1 MNQINRNP
9 PVLETSSIAEKVS
22 KQFENLLDMWD
33 ERLMTKMVDRD
44 RNQIVRMA
52 QTSHSKKS
60 SLILFIFST
69 LLVLS
74 MFYRVSNAV
83 IAPKLVQDLGLN
95 AETLGILGGAFFYSF
110 ALLQIPMG
118 PMLDHIGPRF
128 VVTFFALM
136 GALGAFLF
144 ALGESFV
151 IAFLGR
157 ALIGAGM
164 ASVMMGAL
172 KVLTL
177 RFPPEKFATL
187 MGIILT
193 IGALGNILA
202 TSPLA
207 YLTSTIGWRMTFV
220 LGGTVT
226 SILAILVFW
235 VLGAELGRD
244 QHASIFSS
252 SEPKIKVFQS
262 LRIVLGSLVFWQIG
276 VLCFFRY
283 GTLIGLQGLWLG
295 PYLMDI
301 KGYSSILTGNILI
314 LLAIGT
320 TLGYVMSGMISDRV
334 FRSRKSVALWGTS
347 FYTLALL
354 SLVGIVDIR
363 NPSWYAF
370 IFFFMGFFSS
380 FGMVV
385 FPHIK
390 ELFPISI
397 SGTVMAWVN
406 FFTMA
411 GAATFMPALG
421 KVIQAFRL
429 PDHSYPAE
437 AYHLSFF
444 ICFFCMTI
452 SLVFYAFSRTD
463 K

>member
-1 MNQINRNP
+1 MGQA
-9 PVLETSSIAEKVS
+9 SDSI
-22 KQFENLLDMWD
+22 
-33 ERLMTKMVDRD
+33 
-44 RNQIVRMA
+44 
-52 QTSHSKKS
+52 KS
-60 SLILFIFST
+60 SLILAIFST

-83 IAPKLVQDLGLN
+83 IAPKLIQDLGLN

-118 PMLDHIGPRF
+118 PMLDHIGPRL
-128 VVTFFALM
+128 VVTFFTLI
-136 GALGAFLF
+136 GGLGAFLF
-144 ALGESFV
+144 ALGESFMIV
-151 IAFLGR
+151 FLGR

-193 IGALGNILA
+193 IGAVGNILA

-220 LGGTVT
+220 LAGTIT
-226 SILAILVFW
+226 SILAFLVFW
-235 VLGAELGRD
+235 VLGAEGGKD
-244 QHASIFSS
+244 QYSS
-252 SEPKIKVFQS
+252 TSSRFEPKIKVFQS
-262 LRIVLGSLVFWQIG
+262 LRIVLGSLVFWQVG

-283 GTLIGLQGLWLG
+283 GTLIALQGLWLG

-301 KGYSSILTGNILI
+301 KGYSSMLAGNTLI

-320 TLGYVMSGMISDRV
+320 TLGYVVSGMISDRV

-347 FYTLALL
+347 FYTLAIFP
-354 SLVGIVDIR
+354 LVGVVDIR

-390 ELFPISI
+390 ELFPITI
-397 SGTVMAWVN
+397 SGTVTAWVN
-406 FFTMA
+406 FFAMA

-421 KVIQAFRL
+421 KVIQAFHH
-429 PDHSYPAE
+429 PGHSYPAQ
-437 AYHLSFF
+437 AYHLSFL
-444 ICFFCMTI
+444 ICFLCMTM
-452 SLVFYAFSRTD
+452 SLIFYAFSRTD
-463 K
+463 RKRSSPQEK

>member
-1 MNQINRNP
+1 
-9 PVLETSSIAEKVS
+9 
-22 KQFENLLDMWD
+22 
-33 ERLMTKMVDRD
+33 
-44 RNQIVRMA
+44 
-52 QTSHSKKS
+52 
-60 SLILFIFST
+60 
-69 LLVLS
+69 
-74 MFYRVSNAV
+74 
-83 IAPKLVQDLGLN
+83 
-95 AETLGILGGAFFYSF
+95 
-110 ALLQIPMG
+110 MG

-128 VVTFFALM
+128 VVTFFTLM
-136 GALGAFLF
+136 GGLGAFLF

-164 ASVMMGAL
+164 ASVLMGAL

-177 RFPPEKFATL
+177 RFPPEKFGTL

-207 YLTSTIGWRMTFV
+207 YLTSTIGWRITFV
-220 LGGTVT
+220 VAGTVT
-226 SILAILVFW
+226 SILAFLVFW
-235 VLGAELGRD
+235 VLGAELGRN
-244 QHASIFSS
+244 QYSS
-252 SEPKIKVFQS
+252 TSSLPEPKIRVLQS

-320 TLGYVMSGMISDRV
+320 TLGYVISGMISDRV
-334 FRSRKSVALWGTS
+334 FRSRKSVVLWGTS
-347 FYTLALL
+347 FYTLTLFP
-354 SLVGIVDIR
+354 LVGIVEIQ
-363 NPSWYAF
+363 NPAWYAF

-380 FGMVV
+380 FGIGVYSHV
-385 FPHIK
+385 K
-390 ELFPISI
+390 ELFPLAI

-411 GAATFMPALG
+411 GAAIFMPALG
-421 KVIQAFRL
+421 RVIQAFRL
-429 PDHSYPAE
+429 PDHSYPAK
-437 AYHLSFF
+437 AYHLSFL
-444 ICFFCMTI
+444 ICFLCMTI
-452 SLVFYAFSRTD
+452 SLIFYAFSRRD

>member
-1 MNQINRNP
+1 
-9 PVLETSSIAEKVS
+9 
-22 KQFENLLDMWD
+22 
-33 ERLMTKMVDRD
+33 
-44 RNQIVRMA
+44 
-52 QTSHSKKS
+52 
-60 SLILFIFST
+60 
-69 LLVLS
+69 

-83 IAPKLVQDLGLN
+83 IAPKLVQDLDLN
-95 AETLGILGGAFFYSF
+95 AETLGIIGGAFFYSF

-118 PMLDHIGPRF
+118 PMLDQIGPRL
-128 VVTFFALM
+128 VVTVFALI
-136 GALGAFLF
+136 GGLGAFLF

-207 YLTSTIGWRMTFV
+207 YLTSTVGWRMTFV
-220 LGGTVT
+220 LAGIVT
-226 SILAILVFW
+226 SILAFLVFW
-235 VLGAELGRD
+235 VLGAESGGD
-244 QHASIFSS
+244 QHSS
-252 SEPKIKVFQS
+252 TSPPFEPKIRVFQS

-276 VLCFFRY
+276 VFSFFRY

-301 KGYSSILTGNILI
+301 KGYSSLLAGNLLI

-320 TLGYVMSGMISDRV
+320 TLGYVISGMTSDRI

-347 FYTLALL
+347 FYALALL
-354 SLVGIVDIR
+354 PLVGIVEIR
-363 NPSWYAF
+363 NSSWYAF

-385 FPHIK
+385 FPHVK
-390 ELFPISI
+390 EVFPVAI
-397 SGTVMAWVN
+397 SGTVTAWVN
-406 FFTMA
+406 FFSMA
-411 GAATFMPALG
+411 GAAIFMPALG
-421 KVIQAFRL
+421 RVIQAFRN

-444 ICFFCMTI
+444 ICFLCMTM
-452 SLVFYAFSRTD
+452 SLIFYAFSGRT

>member
-1 MNQINRNP
+1 MA
-9 PVLETSSIAEKVS
+9 ETP
-22 KQFENLLDMWD
+22 QPF
-33 ERLMTKMVDRD
+33 RLF
-44 RNQIVRMA
+44 
-52 QTSHSKKS
+52 
-60 SLILFIFST
+60 LIFTILSA
-69 LLVLS
+69 LYPLS
-74 MFYRVSNAV
+74 MFYRVSTAV
-83 IAPKLVQDLGLN
+83 IAPNLIRDLSLD
-95 AETLGILGGAFFYSF
+95 AATLGIIGGAFFYTF
-110 ALLQIPMG
+110 ALRQDPMG
-118 PMLDHIGPRF
+118 PMLDPIGPRL
-128 VVTFFALM
+128 VVTFFALI
-136 GALGAFLF
+136 GGLWAFLF

-157 ALIGAGM
+157 ILIGAGM
-164 ASVMMGAL
+164 ASILMGAL

-220 LGGTVT
+220 LAGTVT
-226 SILAILVFW
+226 SILAFLVFW
-235 VLGAELGRD
+235 VLGAERGSD
-244 QHASIFSS
+244 QYSS
-252 SEPKIKVFQS
+252 TSSLFEPKIGVFQS

-276 VLCFFRY
+276 VLCFFSY

-320 TLGYVMSGMISDRV
+320 TLGYVISGMISDRI

-354 SLVGIVDIR
+354 PLVGIVEIR
-363 NPSWYAF
+363 NSSWYAF

-421 KVIQAFRL
+421 KVIQAF
-429 PDHSYPAE
+429 P
-437 AYHLSFF
+437 
-444 ICFFCMTI
+444 
-452 SLVFYAFSRTD
+452 
-463 K
+463 

>member
-1 MNQINRNP
+1 
-9 PVLETSSIAEKVS
+9 
-22 KQFENLLDMWD
+22 
-33 ERLMTKMVDRD
+33 
-44 RNQIVRMA
+44 MA
-52 QTSHSKKS
+52 QESHSNKPF
-60 SLILFIFST
+60 LILFIFST

-83 IAPKLVQDLGLN
+83 IAPRLVEDLGLN
-95 AETLGILGGAFFYSF
+95 AETLGILGGAFFYCF

-118 PMLDHIGPRF
+118 PLLDHIGPRF
-128 VVTFFALM
+128 VVTFFALI
-136 GALGAFLF
+136 GGLGAFLF
-144 ALGESFV
+144 ALGESFI

-157 ALIGAGM
+157 ILIGAGM
-164 ASVMMGAL
+164 ASILMGAL

-177 RFPPEKFATL
+177 RFPPERFATL

-193 IGALGNILA
+193 IGALGSILA

-220 LGGTVT
+220 LAGTVT
-226 SILAILVFW
+226 SILALLVFW
-235 VLGAELGRD
+235 VLGEESGRD
-244 QHASIFSS
+244 QHSS
-252 SEPKIKVFQS
+252 TSSLSEPKIRVFQS

-276 VLCFFRY
+276 GLCFFRY

-320 TLGYVMSGMISDRV
+320 TLGYVISGMISDRV

-347 FYTLALL
+347 FYTLTLL
-354 SLVGIVDIR
+354 PLVGIVEIQ
-363 NPSWYAF
+363 NSSWYAF

-380 FGMVV
+380 FGIVA
-385 FPHIK
+385 FSHIK
-390 ELFPISI
+390 ELFPIAI
-397 SGTVMAWVN
+397 SGTVTAWVN
-406 FFTMA
+406 FFSMA
-411 GAATFMPALG
+411 GAAIFMPALG
-421 KVIQAFRL
+421 RVIQAFHN

-452 SLVFYAFSRTD
+452 SLIFYAFSRTD

>member
-1 MNQINRNP
+1 
-9 PVLETSSIAEKVS
+9 
-22 KQFENLLDMWD
+22 
-33 ERLMTKMVDRD
+33 
-44 RNQIVRMA
+44 MA
-52 QTSHSKKS
+52 QGSRSIQS

-83 IAPKLVQDLGLN
+83 IAPDLVLDLGLN
-95 AETLGILGGAFFYSF
+95 AETLGVLGGAFFYSF

-118 PMLDHIGPRF
+118 PMLDQIGPRF

-136 GALGAFLF
+136 GGLGAFLF
-144 ALGESFV
+144 ALGKSFIPV
-151 IAFLGR
+151 FLGR

-164 ASVMMGAL
+164 ASVMMGTL

-207 YLTSTIGWRMTFV
+207 YLTSALGWRMTFV
-220 LGGTVT
+220 LAGTVT
-226 SILAILVFW
+226 CILAFLVFW
-235 VLGAELGRD
+235 VLAAEPGKDR
-244 QHASIFSS
+244 HVSISSS

-320 TLGYVMSGMISDRV
+320 TLGYVVSGMISDRV
-334 FRSRKSVALWGTS
+334 FRSTKSVALWGTG
-347 FYTLALL
+347 FYTLAMLP
-354 SLVGIVDIR
+354 LVGIVEIQ
-363 NPSWYAF
+363 NPSWYAVL
-370 IFFFMGFFSS
+370 FFFMGFFSS
-380 FGMVV
+380 FGIVAYS
-385 FPHIK
+385 HIK
-390 ELFPISI
+390 ELFPIAI
-397 SGTVMAWVN
+397 SGTVTAWVN
-406 FFTMA
+406 FFSMA
-411 GAATFMPALG
+411 GAAIFMPALG
-421 KVIQAFRL
+421 RVIQAFHHQ
-429 PDHSYPAE
+429 DHSYPAK

-444 ICFFCMTI
+444 ICFLCMII
-452 SLVFYAFSRTD
+452 SLILYAFSRKD

>member
-1 MNQINRNP
+1 
-9 PVLETSSIAEKVS
+9 
-22 KQFENLLDMWD
+22 
-33 ERLMTKMVDRD
+33 
-44 RNQIVRMA
+44 
-52 QTSHSKKS
+52 
-60 SLILFIFST
+60 
-69 LLVLS
+69 

-83 IAPKLVQDLGLN
+83 IAPKLVEDLGLN
-95 AETLGILGGAFFYSF
+95 AETLGIIGGAFFYSF

-118 PMLDHIGPRF
+118 PMLDQIGPRF
-128 VVTFFALM
+128 VVAFFAFI
-136 GALGAFLF
+136 GGLGAFLF
-144 ALGESFV
+144 ALGESFM

-172 KVLTL
+172 KVLAL

-207 YLTSTIGWRMTFV
+207 YLASTIGWRMTFV
-220 LGGTVT
+220 LAGTVT
-226 SILAILVFW
+226 SILAFLVFW
-235 VLGAELGRD
+235 VLGAEPGRD
-244 QHASIFSS
+244 PSS
-252 SEPKIKVFQS
+252 STSSLFEPKIRVFQS

-295 PYLMDI
+295 PYLMEI

-320 TLGYVMSGMISDRV
+320 TLGYVISGMASDRV

-347 FYTLALL
+347 LYTLAILP
-354 SLVGIVDIR
+354 LVGIVEIQ

-385 FPHIK
+385 FPHVK
-390 ELFPISI
+390 DLFPITI
-397 SGTVMAWVN
+397 SGTVTAWVN
-406 FFTMA
+406 FFSMA
-411 GAATFMPALG
+411 GAAIFMPAMG
-421 KVIQAFRL
+421 RVIQAFHDSDR
-429 PDHSYPAE
+429 SYPAE

-444 ICFFCMTI
+444 ICFFCMTL
-452 SLVFYAFSRTD
+452 SLIFYAFSRKD